1 MNWLAFVITILLTS
15 FGLIITAN
23 DLSDE
28 NKETRN
34 SISRQIISI
43 TRQIICITNGP
54 NKYTETELSTAYK
67 EFSDFVFEGSQNESQ
82 YLDKMVEVL
91 YRLEHICNYP

>member
-28 NKETRN
+28 NKAILN
-34 SISRQIISI
+34 SISQQIISI
-43 TRQIICITNGP
+43 TNGQ
-54 NKYTETELSTAYK
+54 NKYTEIELSRAYK
-67 EFSDFVFEGSQNESQ
+67 EFSDFVFKESQNESQ